1 MFLRLI
7 LLNKCKIKKQLRSA
21 SGNFHQ
27 SVAEDSPS
35 GPASLSFREEDP
47 ADSSAC
53 GRGAGVS
60 NSSVSSVARTLAFA
74 DSLIAL
80 ADALSEAFRARI
92 SCIRCSRTDSARWP
106 GAAPSSSD
114 VDPCAPATAAA
125 ATTPLV
131 SALLSRDERLDVLA
145 AAAEL
150 LFLGPEEELSATFK
164 PSSRSAADWMLPTWL
179 FRGCVSSA
187 RLSVS
192 LLSPAFTLF
201 LSVLVSLSALLSLL
215 SASKLVSSSSSLLAL

>member
-80 ADALSEAFRARI
+80 ADALSEARNTGNQSA
-92 SCIRCSRTDSARWP
+92 CSIMTYR
-106 GAAPSSSD
+106 
-114 VDPCAPATAAA
+114 
-125 ATTPLV
+125 
-131 SALLSRDERLDVLA
+131 
-145 AAAEL
+145 
-150 LFLGPEEELSATFK
+150 
-164 PSSRSAADWMLPTWL
+164 
-179 FRGCVSSA
+179 
-187 RLSVS
+187 S
-192 LLSPAFTLF
+192 LLVLF
-201 LSVLVSLSALLSLL
+201 PCESTWMSGE
-215 SASKLVSSSSSLLAL
+215 